1 MENLAYPDDA
11 LCYEC
16 IDGKVYALAR
26 PMLRHSRVSSNI
38 HHIFWSHLD
47 GKPCETY
54 QEVDVHLDEKNNVVP
69 DVLIVCDP
77 EKVKP
82 DAVYGAPDLVVEI
95 LSPST
100 AKRDRKEKMHAYA
113 RAGVSEYW
121 LVSCTERSVEVYYL
135 MDGRFELDNVYQ
147 VYYDWQWKKLTDEE
161 KEQVVFS
168 FPVSIGEKFQVDVR
182 DVFRGVE

>member
-1 MENLAYPDDA
+1 MENLAYSDES
-11 LCYEC
+11 LCYEL

-26 PMLRHSRVSSNI
+26 PVPKHSTVSYNIIAAFSRH
-38 HHIFWSHLD
+38 LE
-47 GKPCETY
+47 GKPCKTY
-54 QEVDVHLDEKNNVVP
+54 QKVDVHLDEKTNVIP

-77 EKVKP
+77 DKVKP
-82 DAVYGAPDLVVEI
+82 DAIYGAPDLVVEI

-113 RAGVSEYW
+113 RAGVREYW
-121 LVSCTERSVEVYYL
+121 LVSYNDRSVEVYYL
-135 MDGRFELDNVYQ
+135 TDGRFELDNVYQ

-161 KEQVVFS
+161 KEQVAFS

>member
-1 MENLAYPDDA
+1 MENLAYSDES
-11 LCYEC
+11 LCYEL

-26 PMLRHSRVSSNI
+26 PVPKHSTVSYNIIAAFSRH
-38 HHIFWSHLD
+38 LE
-47 GKPCETY
+47 GKPCKTY
-54 QEVDVHLDEKNNVVP
+54 QEVDVYLDEKTNVIP

-77 EKVKP
+77 DKVKP

-113 RAGVSEYW
+113 RAGVKEYW
-121 LVSCTERSVEVYYL
+121 LVSYTERSVEVYYL
-135 MDGRFELDNVYQ
+135 TDGRFELDNVYQ